1 MIPYPFTIP
10 KKFYFDFKMKFV
22 EASPAGQFVVSSF
35 PFVLDFD
42 IRIWTRSLELVAVFG
57 GHKCFVN
64 RVSWSP
70 NGKYLA
76 SCGEDHRVLIWALAG
91 DATGG
96 FKCDVRYK
104 RKFNSAPLSVEWTDN
119 SSLFVL
125 QIEKLTRLEFD
136 ARLTQSAKS
145 TSALLD
151 EVESFSNTVYCS
163 HSKKLYVW
171 SVKSIIRVDPTTMD
185 YEYLLTT
192 LDHDGLEFISSVSPI
207 SKNSFAVACG
217 LYIFII
223 RTGYNNDSESIVQT
237 FEFDTEIFRISVNPS
252 STCIMVNFLPM
263 STPLCI
269 VYLQNYKVF
278 KNIPQNIAHAGDFS
292 WIDKNHVVFDYGNSL
307 QIVEFKI
314 REWKLEDEIYFPD
327 DKINKLNLIR
337 TLINDKESYIS
348 YLPEDC
354 FFLVSKYLMD

>member
-1 MIPYPFTIP
+1 
-10 KKFYFDFKMKFV
+10 MKFV

-35 PFVLDFD
+35 PFILDFD

-76 SCGEDHRVLIWALAG
+76 SCGEDHRVLIWAFSG
-91 DATGG
+91 DVTDG
-96 FKCDVRYK
+96 FGCDVRYK

-125 QIEKLTRLEFD
+125 QTEKLTRLKFY
-136 ARLTQSAKS
+136 APYITQSAKS
-145 TSALLD
+145 TTALLD
-151 EVESFSNTVYCS
+151 EVELFSNTVYCS

-171 SVKSIIRVDPTTMD
+171 SVKSIIRVDPATMN

-207 SKNSFAVACG
+207 SKSSFAVAGG

-223 RTGYNNDSESIVQT
+223 RTDKNESKIVQT
-237 FEFDTEIFRISVNPS
+237 FDFDTEVFRISVNPD
-252 STCIMVNFLPM
+252 STCIIVNFLPM
-263 STPLCI
+263 STPSCI
-269 VYLQNYKVF
+269 VHLQNYKVF
-278 KNIPQNIAHAGDFS
+278 KNTPQNIDHAGDFS
-292 WIDKNHVVFDYGNSL
+292 WMDKNHVVFDYGNSL

-314 REWKLEDEIYFPD
+314 REWKLEDEIYFTD
-327 DKINKLNLIR
+327 NKINKLNLIR
-337 TLINDKESYIS
+337 TLVDDKESYIS

-354 FFLVSKYLMD
+354 FFLVSKYLMGVRIDYTSSDSIAFC